1 MPEVPD
7 EMKSGVEVWVIEQGY
22 FDTDHH
28 GDPSPDRPEGRIR
41 RTTFPDGSTKFFH
54 TVKRGLGLVRE
65 EREIELA
72 ESVFTDLWP
81 QTEGRR
87 INKSRLRV
95 PVGDQIWEID
105 QFLGID
111 LVLAEAELPSME
123 TELVLP
129 AWLQARV
136 IREVTEEPAFR
147 NFELARSS
155 GQIPGL

>member
-1 MPEVPD
+1 M
-7 EMKSGVEVWVIEQGY
+7 
-22 FDTDHH
+22 
-28 GDPSPDRPEGRIR
+28 
-41 RTTFPDGSTKFFH
+41 
-54 TVKRGLGLVRE
+54 
-65 EREIELA
+65 
-72 ESVFTDLWP
+72 
-81 QTEGRR
+81 
-87 INKSRLRV
+87 
-95 PVGDQIWEID
+95 GDQIWEID